1 MLKDRRARDRD
12 RLARQTEL
20 QRNTLL
26 ELQGALRELSDA
38 AFRVWATALHS
49 TSDDAEERERQIE
62 EARLPMDLASAKV
75 KLLASRVEDDETRN
89 LAAAFVRVAN
99 RVDTNDERA
108 DEAMDK
114 IQRAYSVAIDRIGEL
129 IRERY

>member
-1 MLKDRRARDRD
+1 
-12 RLARQTEL
+12 
-20 QRNTLL
+20 
-26 ELQGALRELSDA
+26 
-38 AFRVWATALHS
+38 
-49 TSDDAEERERQIE
+49 
-62 EARLPMDLASAKV
+62 MDLASAKV

-89 LAAAFVRVAN
+89 LAAAFIRVAN